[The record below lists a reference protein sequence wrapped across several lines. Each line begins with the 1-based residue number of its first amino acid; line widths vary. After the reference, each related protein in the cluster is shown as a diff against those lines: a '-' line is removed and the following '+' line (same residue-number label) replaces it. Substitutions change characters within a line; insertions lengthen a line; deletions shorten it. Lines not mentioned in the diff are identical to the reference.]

1 MEKEIGKLRED
12 GPAILGRTYRG
23 GGFMSKSKVKI
34 QSASCV
40 RYCRTRQFT
49 KSANQVLITRTH
61 SYTRFVGLVIGLVTG
76 LWPDA
81 RRHRVGVAWEE
92 LRLVS
97 LRLHT
102 RCTL

>member
-1 MEKEIGKLRED
+1 VEKEIGKLRED

-61 SYTRFVGLVIGLVTG
+61 SYTRFVGLVTG

-81 RRHRVGVAWEE
+81 RRHRVGGAPVGLFAPAHA
-92 LRLVS
+92 
-97 LRLHT
+97 LHT
-102 RCTL
+102 LISRWRL